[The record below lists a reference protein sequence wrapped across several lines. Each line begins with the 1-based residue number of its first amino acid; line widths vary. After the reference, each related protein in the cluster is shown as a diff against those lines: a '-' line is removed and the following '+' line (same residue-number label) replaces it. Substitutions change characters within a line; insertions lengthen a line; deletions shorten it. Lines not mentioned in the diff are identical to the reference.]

1 MDLHKYAQLLDT
13 AARSLLRRKMRSL
26 LSILG
31 VVCGV
36 TAVVVMI
43 AIGEGAKR
51 EAVGQI
57 ERLGTRNIYIKT
69 VDLTAAQ
76 SARARENRAQGL
88 SGADLDRLV
97 KGCALIA
104 GVAGLRVVKASV
116 LNLPKE
122 IAPQVAACSAP
133 YLKLLNLPVASGRFI
148 VEQDIDRKNLV
159 CVLGRD
165 VAARMGDRGA
175 LGQLIRIENQL
186 FTVVGIL
193 GAIEHHSSGRSAAV
207 SIRNHNEMVFLPLT
221 SANELPTAGTRE
233 KARLDGSRHLSE
245 IVIQIAHTKDVPMAA
260 EIIRR
265 IMHVAHGDDYSGFQI
280 IVPLELLKQSARAN
294 RIFSLV
300 LGAIAGISLLVGGI
314 GIMNIMLATVSERTR
329 EIGIRRAVGASRR
342 HIVAQFL
349 SEAILLT
356 AVGGGVGLLCGLA
369 AVWGFAAVSG
379 WHVAVPFWGIALPL
393 LMSVLVGLFFGIYPA
408 RQASLVDPIVALRQ

>member
-193 GAIEHHSSGRSAAV
+193 GRSSTTAAADPRRYRSA
-207 SIRNHNEMVFLPLT
+207 T
-221 SANELPTAGTRE
+221 T
-233 KARLDGSRHLSE
+233 
-245 IVIQIAHTKDVPMAA
+245 TKWSFCP
-260 EIIRR
+260 
-265 IMHVAHGDDYSGFQI
+265 
-280 IVPLELLKQSARAN
+280 
-294 RIFSLV
+294 
-300 LGAIAGISLLVGGI
+300 
-314 GIMNIMLATVSERTR
+314 
-329 EIGIRRAVGASRR
+329 
-342 HIVAQFL
+342 
-349 SEAILLT
+349 
-356 AVGGGVGLLCGLA
+356 
-369 AVWGFAAVSG
+369 
-379 WHVAVPFWGIALPL
+379 
-393 LMSVLVGLFFGIYPA
+393 
-408 RQASLVDPIVALRQ
+408 